1 MNVFVNINSRVIEID
16 NTNIDILFKKYKNTK
31 NSEARERIILF
42 YEPLVKFLANKYSNK
57 GIQVEELVAV
67 GNVALIRAIKR
78 YKPNNGASF
87 TTYVSNVI
95 LGEIKHFFR
104 EQGWGLRV
112 PRQLQ
117 ENYLRINKIIEE
129 LAQKLNKSPTIP
141 EIAAKVKLSE
151 EMVLE
156 AIEVGDAYNPISIDA
171 EHEFN
176 NGGSTKIVNFLGKE
190 DKELK
195 RIIDKIDI
203 EKVLDKLGK
212 REQLIIILYYYHGL
226 NQREIAK
233 KLGISQMHVSRLQRQ
248 AMESLNRLL
257 DYKDYF

>member
-1 MNVFVNINSRVIEID
+1 MNVFVNSRVIEID
-16 NTNIDILFKKYKNTK
+16 NTNIDILFKNYENTK
-31 NSEARERIILF
+31 DSEVRERIILF
-42 YEPLVKFLANKYSNK
+42 YEPLVKLLAVKYSNR
-57 GIQVEELVAV
+57 GIQVEELVSV
-67 GNVALIRAIKR
+67 GNIALIRAIER
-78 YKPNNGASF
+78 YKSNKGASF

-129 LAQKLNKSPTIP
+129 LTQKLNKSPTIP
-141 EIAAKVKLSE
+141 EIAAKAKLSE
-151 EMVLE
+151 EKVLE
-156 AIEVGDAYNPISIDA
+156 AIEVGNAYHPISIDV
-171 EHEFN
+171 EYEFSN
-176 NGGSTKIVNFLGKE
+176 RKNTKIVNFLGKE

-195 RIIDKIDI
+195 GIIDKIGVEEI
-203 EKVLDKLGK
+203 LDRLGK

-233 KLGISQMHVSRLQRQ
+233 KLGMSQMHVSRLQRQ
-248 AMESLNRLL
+248 AMESLKKLL

>member
-1 MNVFVNINSRVIEID
+1 MHVVGNNRVIEID

-42 YEPLVKFLANKYSNK
+42 YKPLVKFLANKYSNR
-57 GIQVEELVAV
+57 GIQVEELVSV
-67 GNVALIRAIKR
+67 GNIALICAIKK
-78 YKPNNGASF
+78 YKPNKGASF
-87 TTYVSNVI
+87 TTYVSSVI

-129 LAQKLNKSPTIP
+129 LTQKLNKSPTIP
-141 EIAAKVKLSE
+141 EIAAKAKLSE
-151 EMVLE
+151 EKVLE
-156 AIEVGDAYNPISIDA
+156 SIEVSDAYRPISIDA
-171 EHEFN
+171 EYEFS
-176 NGGSTKIVNFLGKE
+176 NGGNTKIVNFLGKE

-195 RIIDKIDI
+195 RIIDKIDV
-203 EKVLDKLGK
+203 EETLDKLGK
-212 REQLIIILYYYHGL
+212 RERLIIILYYYHEL
-226 NQREIAK
+226 NQQEIAK
-233 KLGISQMHVSRLQRQ
+233 KLGMSQMHVSRLQRQ
-248 AMESLNRLL
+248 AMESLKRLL

>member
-1 MNVFVNINSRVIEID
+1 MYFSINNKGTKID
-16 NTNIDILFKKYKNTK
+16 NPNIYRLFKKYKNTK
-31 NSEARERIILF
+31 NSEARERIILL
-42 YEPLVKFLANKYSNK
+42 YESLIKYLANKYSNR
-57 GIQVEELVAV
+57 GIQVEELVSI
-67 GNVALIRAIKR
+67 GNVALIRAIER

-95 LGEIKHFFR
+95 LGEIRHFFR

-117 ENYLRINKIIEE
+117 ENYLRINKVIEE
-129 LAQKLNKSPTIP
+129 LTHKLNKSPTIP

-151 EMVLE
+151 EKVLE
-156 AIEVGDAYNPISIDA
+156 AIEVGDVYNPISIDA
-171 EHEFN
+171 EYEFN
-176 NGGSTKIVNFLGKE
+176 NGGNTKIVNFLGKE

-195 RIIDKIDI
+195 RIINKIDV
-203 EKVLDKLGK
+203 EEVLDRLGK
-212 REQLIIILYYYHGL
+212 RERLIIILYYYQGL

-248 AMESLNRLL
+248 AMESLKRLL

>member
-1 MNVFVNINSRVIEID
+1 MNVFVNNRVIEND

-31 NSEARERIILF
+31 DSEVRERIILF
-42 YEPLVKFLANKYSNK
+42 YGPLVKLLAVKYSNR
-57 GIQVEELVAV
+57 GIQVEELVSV
-67 GNVALIRAIKR
+67 GNIALIRAIER
-78 YKPNNGASF
+78 YKLNRGASF

-129 LAQKLNKSPTIP
+129 LTQKLNKSPTIP
-141 EIAAKVKLSE
+141 EIAAKAKLSE
-151 EMVLE
+151 EKVLE
-156 AIEVGDAYNPISIDA
+156 AIEVGDAYDPISIDA
-171 EHEFN
+171 EYKFS
-176 NGGSTKIVNFLGKE
+176 NGKNTKIVNLLGKE

-195 RIIDKIDI
+195 RIIDKIDVEEI
-203 EKVLDKLGK
+203 LDRLGK
-212 REQLIIILYYYHGL
+212 RERLIIILYYYHGL

-233 KLGISQMHVSRLQRQ
+233 KLGMSQMHVSRLQRQ
-248 AMESLNRLL
+248 AMESLKRLL
-257 DYKDYF
+257 DYKDYL

>member
-1 MNVFVNINSRVIEID
+1 MNVFVNSRVIKID

-42 YEPLVKFLANKYSNK
+42 YEPLVKFLANKYSNR
-57 GIQVEELVAV
+57 GIQVEELVSV
-67 GNVALIRAIKR
+67 GNIALICAIER
-78 YKPNNGASF
+78 YKPNKGASF
-87 TTYVSNVI
+87 TTYVSDVI

-129 LAQKLNKSPTIP
+129 LTQKLNKSPTIP
-141 EIAAKVKLSE
+141 EIAAKAKLSE
-151 EMVLE
+151 EKVLE
-156 AIEVGDAYNPISIDA
+156 AIEVGNAYHPISIDV
-171 EHEFN
+171 EYEFS
-176 NGGSTKIVNFLGKE
+176 NGGNTKIVNFLGKE

-195 RIIDKIDI
+195 RIIDKIGVEEI
-203 EKVLDKLGK
+203 LDRLGK
-212 REQLIIILYYYHGL
+212 RRERLIIILYYYHGL

-248 AMESLNRLL
+248 AMESLKRLL

>member
-1 MNVFVNINSRVIEID
+1 MHVFVNNRVIEID
-16 NTNIDILFKKYKNTK
+16 NTNIDILFKNYENTK
-31 NSEARERIILF
+31 DSEVREKIILF
-42 YEPLVKFLANKYSNK
+42 YEPLVKLLAVKYSNR
-57 GIQVEELVAV
+57 GIQVEELVSV
-67 GNVALIRAIKR
+67 GNIALIRAIER
-78 YKPNNGASF
+78 YKSNKGASF
-87 TTYVSNVI
+87 TTYLSNVI

-129 LAQKLNKSPTIP
+129 LTQKLNKSPTIP

-151 EMVLE
+151 EKVLE
-156 AIEVGDAYNPISIDA
+156 AIEVGDAYRPISIDA
-171 EHEFN
+171 EYEFS
-176 NGGSTKIVNFLGKE
+176 NGENTKIVNFLGKE

-195 RIIDKIDI
+195 RIIDKIDVEEI
-203 EKVLDKLGK
+203 LDRLGK
-212 REQLIIILYYYHGL
+212 RERLIIILYYYHGL

-233 KLGISQMHVSRLQRQ
+233 KLGMSQMHVSRLQRQ
-248 AMESLNRLL
+248 AMESLKRLL

>member
-1 MNVFVNINSRVIEID
+1 MHVFVNNRVVEID
-16 NTNIDILFKKYKNTK
+16 NTNIDILFKNYENTK
-31 NSEARERIILF
+31 NSEVREKIILF
-42 YEPLVKFLANKYSNK
+42 YEPLVKLLAVKYSNR
-57 GIQVEELVAV
+57 GIQVEELVSV
-67 GNVALIRAIKR
+67 GNIALIRAIER

-129 LAQKLNKSPTIP
+129 LTQKLNKSPTIP

-151 EMVLE
+151 EKVLE
-156 AIEVGDAYNPISIDA
+156 AIEVGDAYRPISIDA
-171 EHEFN
+171 EYEFS
-176 NGGSTKIVNFLGKE
+176 NGKNTKIVNFLGKE

-195 RIIDKIDI
+195 RIIDKIDV
-203 EKVLDKLGK
+203 EKILDRLGK
-212 REQLIIILYYYHGL
+212 RERLIIILYYYHGL

-233 KLGISQMHVSRLQRQ
+233 KLGMSQMHISRLQRQ
-248 AMESLNRLL
+248 AMESLKRLL